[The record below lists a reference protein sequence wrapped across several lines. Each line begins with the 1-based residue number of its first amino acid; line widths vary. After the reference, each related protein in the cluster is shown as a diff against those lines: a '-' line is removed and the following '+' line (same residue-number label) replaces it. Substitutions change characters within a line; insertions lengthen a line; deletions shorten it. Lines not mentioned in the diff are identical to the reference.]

1 MRFLN
6 FLYEGMKPED
16 KITQTDL
23 NNLEKWADAL
33 WKKVG
38 IDIEFTK
45 HFLDQV
51 NNKRNKKQI
60 TFGELTQIY
69 RKSWKKYGFKI
80 PTLGDG
86 AEAVINDMKTDINIP
101 FILDWDERSQEF
113 DLIAKTVMRK
123 KNFKTTNKKLRV
135 G

>member
-6 FLYEGMKPED
+6 FLYEDIKPED

-23 NNLEKWADAL
+23 NNLEKWADVL

-45 HFLDQV
+45 HFLDRV
-51 NNKRNKKQI
+51 NDKRNKKQI
-60 TFGELTQIY
+60 TFGELTQLY
-69 RKSWKKYGFKI
+69 RKSWKKYGHKI
-80 PTLGDG
+80 PALGDG
-86 AEAVINDMKTDINIP
+86 AEAVINDMKTDINLP
-101 FILDWDERSQEF
+101 FVLDWDKRTQEF

-123 KNFKTTNKKLRV
+123 KNFKTRNKKLRV

>member
-1 MRFLN
+1 M
-6 FLYEGMKPED
+6 MKPED

-45 HFLDQV
+45 HFLDRV
-51 NNKRNKKQI
+51 NDKRNKKQI
-60 TFGELTQIY
+60 TFGELTQLY
-69 RKSWKKYGFKI
+69 RKSWKKYGYKI

-86 AEAVINDMKTDINIP
+86 AEAVINDMKSDINLP
-101 FILDWDERSQEF
+101 FILAWDKRTQEF

-123 KNFKTTNKKLRV
+123 KNFKTTNTKLRV

>member
-6 FLYEGMKPED
+6 FLSEGIKPED

-45 HFLDQV
+45 HFLDRV
-51 NNKRNKKQI
+51 NDKRNKKQI
-60 TFGELTQIY
+60 TFSELTQLY
-69 RKSWKKYGFKI
+69 RKSWKK
-80 PTLGDG
+80 
-86 AEAVINDMKTDINIP
+86 
-101 FILDWDERSQEF
+101 
-113 DLIAKTVMRK
+113 
-123 KNFKTTNKKLRV
+123 
-135 G
+135 